1 MKRIIFT
8 LCIAVI
14 VGCISGYSQ
23 ERKLII
29 GIKEAPPFVIK
40 NGETYDG
47 VSIDLW
53 KIIAEDLHY
62 DYEFREY
69 DLGGLLQAIEN
80 GDVDLSINPLTV
92 TAERIKKFYFTQPFY
107 VTNLAIAVKAKS
119 GGTFTTIFKGLMSW
133 EFLRIVS
140 AFFLII
146 VIFGTIVWLL
156 ERRRNKDHFNDSIK
170 GIGDG
175 IWWSAVTMTT
185 VGYGDKTPKT
195 ILGRIISII
204 WMFTAIV
211 LISSFTAAIASA
223 LTVHN
228 LSSAVKGLEDLQ
240 RVSVG
245 SIENSAS
252 AEFLKEYGIISHN
265 MKDLG
270 TGLDEVNKEMLQA
283 FVYDEAILR
292 YMVQHLFLEEKILLI
307 PSAYTK
313 EYFSFA
319 SSHKDLI
326 HIIDP
331 VLVSKIELPLYSDIL
346 NRYGLEYGK

>member
-1 MKRIIFT
+1 M
-8 LCIAVI
+8 
-14 VGCISGYSQ
+14 
-23 ERKLII
+23 
-29 GIKEAPPFVIK
+29 
-40 NGETYDG
+40 
-47 VSIDLW
+47 
-53 KIIAEDLHY
+53 
-62 DYEFREY
+62 
-69 DLGGLLQAIEN
+69 
-80 GDVDLSINPLTV
+80 
-92 TAERIKKFYFTQPFY
+92 
-107 VTNLAIAVKAKS
+107 
-119 GGTFTTIFKGLMSW
+119 
-133 EFLRIVS
+133 
-140 AFFLII
+140 
-146 VIFGTIVWLL
+146 
-156 ERRRNKDHFNDSIK
+156 
-170 GIGDG
+170 
-175 IWWSAVTMTT
+175 TMTT

-270 TGLDEVNKEMLQA
+270 TGLDEVNKEILQA

-326 HIIDP
+326 HTIDP
-331 VLVSKIELPLYSDIL
+331 VLVSKIELP
-346 NRYGLEYGK
+346 R

>member
-1 MKRIIFT
+1 MKRLVFVLGVIF
-8 LCIAVI
+8 CYIQF
-14 VGCISGYSQ
+14 SGYAQ
-23 ERKLII
+23 EKKLLV
-29 GIKEAPPFVIK
+29 GIKEAPPFIIK
-40 NGETYDG
+40 TGNTYSG
-47 VSIDLW
+47 VSVDLW
-53 KIIAEDLHY
+53 RVIAKDLNY

-69 DLGGLLQAIEN
+69 DMAGLLQALEK
-80 GDVDLSINPLTV
+80 GEVDLSIDPMTV
-92 TAERIKKFYFTQPFY
+92 TSERIKKLYFTQPIY

-119 GGTFTTIFKGLMSW
+119 GGTFAAIFRGMMTW
-133 EFLRIVS
+133 EFLRILS

-156 ERRRNKDHFNDSIK
+156 ERRKNKNHFHDSIK

-195 ILGRIISII
+195 IMGRIVSII
-204 WMFTAIV
+204 WMFTAVV
-211 LISSFTAAIASA
+211 LISSFTAAITST
-223 LTVHN
+223 LTLHK

-252 AEFLKEYGIISHN
+252 AEFLKEYGIISQN
-265 MKDLG
+265 MDDLG
-270 TGLDEVNKEMLQA
+270 DGLNAVNKEKLQA
-283 FVYDEAILR
+283 FVYDEALLR
-292 YMVQHLFLEEKILLI
+292 YMLQYLYMEDEILLI
-307 PSAYTK
+307 SSAYTK

-319 SSHKDLI
+319 STNKDLI
-326 HIIDP
+326 HEIDP
-331 VLVSKIELPLYSDIL
+331 VLISKIELPLYTEIL